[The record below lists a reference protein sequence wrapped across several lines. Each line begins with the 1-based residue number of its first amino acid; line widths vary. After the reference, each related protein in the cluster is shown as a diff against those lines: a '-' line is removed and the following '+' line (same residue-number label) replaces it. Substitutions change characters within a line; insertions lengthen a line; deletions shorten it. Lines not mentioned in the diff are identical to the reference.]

1 MLPRVWEMSRRNALL
16 GGAAVVC
23 LGGCTR
29 HKPHIPTPRENLL
42 DETLALE
49 ESLLAAYDAALAEVR
64 TATAL
69 ARTLTLI
76 RSAHA
81 AHRTVLLT
89 AGAVSASPA
98 TASPTPLPVPR
109 GETARTLAASESA
122 AATIRTDT
130 CLRAPRDL
138 APLLASLAASEAA
151 HAALLRGAR

>member
-1 MLPRVWEMSRRNALL
+1 MLPSVLELTRRNALL
-16 GGAAVVC
+16 GGVAIAC

-29 HKPHIPTPRENLL
+29 HKAHIPTPRENLL

-49 ESLLAAYDAALAEVR
+49 ESLLAAYDAALAQAGV
-64 TATAL
+64 TPAF
-69 ARTLTLI
+69 ARTLTDI
-76 RSAHA
+76 RNAHA
-81 AHRTVLLT
+81 VHRNVLLT
-89 AGAVSASPA
+89 AGAQSAPPA
-98 TASPTPLPVPR
+98 STTPTPLANPR
-109 GETARTLAASESA
+109 GETARTLAATETA

>member
-49 ESLLAAYDAALAEVR
+49 ESLLAAYDAALAEVG
-64 TATAL
+64 TTTAL
-69 ARTLTLI
+69 ARTLRLI

-81 AHRTVLLT
+81 VHRTVLLS
-89 AGAVSASPA
+89 AGAVSASPV

-138 APLLASLAASEAA
+138 APLLASLAASETS
-151 HAALLRGAR
+151 HAALLREAR